1 MKAILPRDGRA
12 ALAEIPVPSIGDGEL
27 LLALDACGLCGTDVM
42 KLDTRAKN
50 AVLGHELV
58 GRVAKAGAGS
68 PFREGERLVVSHHV
82 PCLECHWCR
91 KGQES
96 MCRQFKATNIEPGG
110 FADFV
115 RVPALHVRHTAF
127 RIPDGVDA
135 IAASQTEP
143 LACVLRNVKRL
154 GVGAGDV
161 VGVVGLGAIGQ
172 MTGQLLKLQGAKPLG
187 LDIDPSRTKMFARWG
202 SAFTDREA
210 FAAAG
215 KAATDGR
222 GFDAVVYSA
231 GTPALVAKSVA
242 WLRDGGTLNVFASF
256 HPDPVLPLDLN
267 QVYHRELTVISSYS
281 PSLADLKEAF
291 DLIVSGK
298 FNPLVLG
305 PAQFPLSAFDEA
317 VRAVKTRKTLK
328 SVLVPG

>member
-1 MKAILPRDGRA
+1 MKALLAKDGA
-12 ALAEIPVPSIGDGEL
+12 AVLEEIPVPAIGDGEF

-42 KLDTRAKN
+42 KLDTRAPN
-50 AVLGHELV
+50 ATLGHELV
-58 GRVAKAGAGS
+58 GRVAKAGPGS
-68 PFREGERLVVSHHV
+68 PFREGERVVVSHHV
-82 PCLECHWCR
+82 PCRDCHWCR

-96 MCRQFKATNIEPGG
+96 MCRQFKSTNIEPGG
-110 FADFV
+110 FAEFV
-115 RVPALHVRHTAF
+115 RIPALHAKHTSF
-127 RIPDGVDA
+127 RVHDDLDP
-135 IAASQTEP
+135 IAASQMEP

-154 GVGAGDV
+154 NVREGDA

-172 MTGQLLKLQGAKPLG
+172 MTGQLLKHFGVKTVG
-187 LDIDPSRTKMFARWG
+187 LDIDPARVRMFGRWG
-202 SAFTDREA
+202 SAFAEREA

-231 GTPALVAKSVA
+231 GTTSLVEKSLS
-242 WLRDGGTLNVFASF
+242 WLRDGGTINVFASF

-281 PSLADLKEAF
+281 PSLADLKESF
-291 DLIVSGK
+291 ELIASGK

-305 PAQFPLSAFDEA
+305 PSRFPLSAFDEA
-317 VRAVKTRKTLK
+317 VRAVKTRQTLK